1 MVAKKRIPSPD
12 ELRDYDHA
20 VAGHAGTLCDADG
33 ELFIKPCTQTEIAFY
48 QAVEANGYRDF
59 AEIMPLFMGDLQLST
74 PEDVPLDDALL
85 GVISDDGVETSK
97 EQIAAKIV
105 EQVAK
110 VAPKAA
116 ADNAVSWVP
125 TQGKKIKTDKSVVLE
140 NASFGYKKAN
150 ILDVKLGVRLWAD
163 DAPAEKKRRFDAIS
177 EQTTHGNL
185 GFRISGMK
193 VYHGSG
199 DKAKW
204 DKDGYMVYDKDFGR
218 LAVNDDNVVDAFRTF
233 IFNKTA
239 GIDQALGRAVAA
251 AFVRDLE
258 RVEEV
263 LTNHET
269 RMYSSSL
276 LFIFEGDGAA
286 LSAAIEKNNEILERD
301 SAESYTCPPV
311 SRTNIGMDNRMDS
324 GIALEDEDD
333 SANGDEDE
341 DEDDLQ
347 LPKIYT
353 LKLIDFAHAEFTP
366 GLGPDENI
374 LTGVRSLLKIF
385 KELAGEDD

>member
-1 MVAKKRIPSPD
+1 MGAKKRIPSPD

-59 AEIMPLFMGDLQLST
+59 AEIMPLFMGDLQLSS
-74 PEDVPLDDALL
+74 PQDVPLDDALL

-97 EQIAAKIV
+97 ESIAAKIV

-110 VAPKAA
+110 VVPSAVAECAA
-116 ADNAVSWVP
+116 SWVP
-125 TQGKKIKTDKSVVLE
+125 NQGKKIKTDKSVVLE

-163 DAPAEKKRRFDAIS
+163 DAPAEKKRRFDAIT

-193 VYHGSG
+193 VYQGSG

-204 DKDGYMVYDKDFGR
+204 DKEGYMIYDKDFGR
-218 LAVNDDNVVDAFRTF
+218 LTVNDDNVVDAFRTF

-239 GIDQALGRAVAA
+239 GIDQALGRAVCA

-263 LTNHET
+263 LMNHET

-286 LSAAIEKNNEILERD
+286 LSEAIEKNNEIMERE

-311 SRTNIGMDNRMDS
+311 SRTNIGLEDRMDS

-333 SANGDEDE
+333 SANGDD
-341 DEDDLQ
+341 DDDDLQ

-366 GLGPDENI
+366 GLGPDENT
-374 LTGVRSLLKIF
+374 LTGVRSLLRIF
-385 KELAGEDD
+385 RELAGEDD